1 MQSAEILHSKSGVKR
16 NGLIRSIS
24 FNEHN
29 NQASLK
35 YEQIKNLTGLKTIFV
50 SGTAGSGKSLL
61 TSKLYEYYTK
71 NGAFAAVLNLDPG
84 VEKMPYTCDIDVRDY
99 VDIVSIMQQ
108 YDLGPNGA
116 MVMANDLIASKIDE
130 IQNEVNRVN
139 PDYLIVDTPGQIELF
154 AYRSSGPFLVENI
167 TSEEKTSIFLFD
179 GALITTP
186 VNFVSVALLATSI
199 RLRLNL
205 PTINTITKTDLI
217 GAKLKE
223 ILRWSTN
230 LTTLENAIA
239 NETDGDTYA
248 LTTNILRGL
257 NLGGFAQGLIPIS
270 NVTGEGIP
278 NLESTLSRILNLG
291 EEVED

>member
-1 MQSAEILHSKSGVKR
+1 M
-16 NGLIRSIS
+16 
-24 FNEHN
+24 
-29 NQASLK
+29 
-35 YEQIKNLTGLKTIFV
+35 KTIFV

-61 TSKLYEYYTK
+61 SSKLYDYYTK
-71 NGAFAAVLNLDPG
+71 NGAFTAVLNLDPG
-84 VEKMPYTCDIDVRDY
+84 VENLPYSCDVDVRDF

-116 MVMANDLIASKIDE
+116 VVMAADLIASKIDD

-154 AYRSSGPFLVENI
+154 AYRSSGRFLIDNI
-167 TSEEKTSIFLFD
+167 SSEEKTSIFLFD

-186 VNFVSVALLATSI
+186 VNFVSIALLATSI

-205 PTINTITKTDLI
+205 PTINVLTKTDLI
-217 GAKLKE
+217 GANLKN
-223 ILRWSTN
+223 ILQWSSS
-230 LTTLENAIA
+230 LSTLENAIA
-239 NETDGDTYA
+239 NDADGDTYT

-257 NLGGFAQGLIPIS
+257 NLSGFAQGLIPIS
-270 NVTGEGIP
+270 NVTGDGFV
-278 NLESTLSRILNLG
+278 NLEGALSRILNLG